1 MKNRLLLL
9 VLLLATLL
17 LGGWPQPAAAQNT
30 PPDSA
35 YINGVVGQP
44 QRYNLSCES
53 RSAVDWAAFFGVK
66 ISETE
71 FLAALPRSDN
81 PEVGY
86 VGEANDP
93 WGNVP
98 PYSYGVHA
106 PPVAALL
113 QAYGLNA
120 VAQRDLGWEDLR
132 REVGSNGRPVIVWL
146 VGNVWPGVAQSYT
159 AADGR
164 TVIVAAYEH
173 TMILLGYDPT
183 TVYLLNAS
191 TGLVEW
197 HALAAFLTSWAV
209 LGNMAILWGEDVGIV
224 ETAVLPTAFPAETPH
239 SYVVQPGD
247 TLLAIAARFRLTR
260 YELTLYNHLPLPEL
274 IYEGQVLHLPP
285 KEQVQP
291 EIAAA
296 EPTTAVADPLPIV
309 PAATYTVQ
317 PGEHLM
323 QIART
328 LGLDWQEIARLNAL
342 RPPAYTVYPQQVLQ
356 LPAPAANPLPATA
369 VAPSPTP
376 GSYVVQHGDS
386 LFRIAMRYGLDWP
399 TLAQLNG
406 LSYPYR
412 IYAGQTLRLPASEND
427 RTNPS

>member
-1 MKNRLLLL
+1 MSRKLVVVALLIAWLWE
-9 VLLLATLL
+9 
-17 LGGWPQPAAAQNT
+17 GWPQPAAAQTT

-35 YINGVVGQP
+35 YINGVAGQP

-81 PEVGY
+81 PETGFVGSP
-86 VGEANDP
+86 NDP

-120 VAQRDLGWEDLR
+120 VAQRGLSWEELR
-132 REVGSNGRPVIVWL
+132 QEVGSNGRPVIVWL
-146 VGNVWPGVAQSYT
+146 VGNAWPGVAQNYT

-164 TVIVAAYEH
+164 TVVVAAYEH

-183 TVYLLNAS
+183 SVYLLNAS

-197 HALAAFLTSWAV
+197 HALTAFLTSWAV
-209 LGNMAILWGEDVGIV
+209 LGNMAVLWGEETEQT
-224 ETAVLPTAFPAETPH
+224 ETAVLPTRFPAGVTH

-247 TLLAIAARFRLTR
+247 TLLTIAARFQLTR
-260 YELTLYNHLPLPEL
+260 YELVVYNRLPLPEL
-274 IYEGQVLHLPP
+274 IYEGQVLHLPLR
-285 KEQVQP
+285 EQLL
-291 EIAAA
+291 A
-296 EPTTAVADPLPIV
+296 EATPAETTTAVAGSAPVTPL
-309 PAATYTVQ
+309 ATYTVQ

-342 RPPAYTVYPQQVLQ
+342 RPPAYTVYPQQLLQ
-356 LPAPAANPLPATA
+356 LPTANAEPSSQTA
-369 VAPSPTP
+369 VAPSA
-376 GSYVVQHGDS
+376 SYIVQRGDS

-412 IYAGQTLRLPASEND
+412 IYAGQTLRLPTTTNET
-427 RTNPS
+427 TNPS